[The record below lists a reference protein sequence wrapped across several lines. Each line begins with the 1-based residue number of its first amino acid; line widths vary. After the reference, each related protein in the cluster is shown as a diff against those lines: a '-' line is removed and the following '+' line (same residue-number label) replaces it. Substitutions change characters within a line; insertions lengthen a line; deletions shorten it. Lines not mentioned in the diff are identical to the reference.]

1 MSSEF
6 DFKENEFLFQDVF
19 FYSIV
24 GQILVDEHLNIV
36 FANNRMFEYF
46 RSKPYDTTGLPFGR
60 AFFCRELRNN
70 SSGCG
75 KGKNCFNCG
84 ILNAMEEIRR
94 NNIPIE
100 NYVSQYCFHWN
111 NHYRKKW
118 FQLNGNPIT
127 YCNRRFFALSF
138 ADVTELKQ
146 REIQLRKRLS
156 LDLPTKTMNKFSLM
170 KAVQNL
176 LESNGGSCRFTIAL
190 IDFDNFKEINSR
202 YGHITGDEIL
212 KVFADISRR
221 YIRKSDLLGRFGGEE
236 FVFVF
241 NETDERQA
249 TQILKR
255 IHEALESYY
264 SEALDMPITFSSGIL
279 YVDNVSYAL
288 SSCSKL
294 IDDVDRLMYQAKN
307 DGRGRA
313 VSSMGKML
321 FAKGS

>member
-1 MSSEF
+1 
-6 DFKENEFLFQDVF
+6 
-19 FYSIV
+19 
-24 GQILVDEHLNIV
+24 
-36 FANNRMFEYF
+36 
-46 RSKPYDTTGLPFGR
+46 
-60 AFFCRELRNN
+60 
-70 SSGCG
+70 
-75 KGKNCFNCG
+75 
-84 ILNAMEEIRR
+84 
-94 NNIPIE
+94 
-100 NYVSQYCFHWN
+100 
-111 NHYRKKW
+111 
-118 FQLNGNPIT
+118 
-127 YCNRRFFALSF
+127 
-138 ADVTELKQ
+138 
-146 REIQLRKRLS
+146 
-156 LDLPTKTMNKFSLM
+156 MNKFSLM
-170 KAVQNL
+170 EAVQNL
-176 LESNGGSCRFTIAL
+176 LESNGGCYRFTIAL
-190 IDFDNFKEINSR
+190 IDFDSFKEINSR

-313 VSSMGKML
+313 VSSMGKTL